1 MTGCHLGL
9 LPHHCGAGGG
19 DLAHLNSSADGVGVD
34 IDDNEGNG
42 NDDDDNENEDKNDD
56 DNADEDN
63 NDDDTEDNDDDA
75 HRYLNSS
82 RRARRRRKHVHS
94 DFMLVLSNTAKYVNI
109 KWPLW

>member
-34 IDDNEGNG
+34 IDDNEDNG
-42 NDDDDNENEDKNDD
+42 NDDDDNE
-56 DNADEDN
+56 DNDN
-63 NDDDTEDNDDDA
+63 NDDDNEDNDDDA

-109 KWPLW
+109 KWPLL